1 MGWTKFVGPAASLL
15 LAGLT
20 AFNDPIQQVIVAH
33 PAWSG
38 VFAALGIAAASFA
51 PQPHK

>member
-1 MGWTKFVGPAASLL
+1 MGWLKFVGPAASLV

-20 AFNDPIQQVIVAH
+20 AFNDPIQQVIAAH

-38 VFAALGIAAASFA
+38 LFGALAIAATSFA